1 MISISEALTAIFPIG
16 SGKGWCLRGTPTNE
30 TEFNS
35 MFCRLTGVD
44 ETNHAIEEKDPSKFE
59 TTWAEVVAKQAE
71 LQTEYDNNAY
81 QRSRRNEYPTWET
94 QLDYIYHN
102 GVDKW
107 KTDIVDPIKTKYPK
121 PS

>member
-1 MISISEALTAIFPIG
+1 M
-16 SGKGWCLRGTPTNE
+16 
-30 TEFNS
+30 
-35 MFCRLTGVD
+35 D
-44 ETNHAIEEKDPSKFE
+44 ETYHSIEEKDPSNFE

-81 QRSRRNEYPTWET
+81 QRSRRGEYPTWET

-102 GVDKW
+102 GGDKW
-107 KTDIVDPIKTKYPK
+107 KTDIADPIKTKYPK